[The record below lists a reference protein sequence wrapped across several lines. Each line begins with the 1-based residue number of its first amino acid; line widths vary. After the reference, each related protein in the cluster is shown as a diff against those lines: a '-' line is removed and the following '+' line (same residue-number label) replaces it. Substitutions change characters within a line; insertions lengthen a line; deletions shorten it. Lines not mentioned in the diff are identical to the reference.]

1 MQYVNI
7 KSMKGNK
14 WPSEYF
20 HNPNSDKPIEQIWD
34 DIDAYTFESQF
45 EQEDRIEKIDFV
57 IPFIPLKYRKKI
69 IKGCFYSQAVDV
81 IIEKFPKLK
90 EIFFPIA
97 NSMFSSYPQSEY
109 ADAYFTCYKNEA
121 REKHYK
127 EKYPNKKDIVMLPLQ
142 DADFLNEYKIAPA
155 FNVFKT
161 FDIFCVSTA
170 YPVKNMPM
178 IAKAIKKY
186 EEKYGKVL
194 KVKYAIGSR
203 DLIVNEDKTIDIS
216 KLRHDAQGQLKQVM
230 EILGNYTKYI
240 EFFPFIDYKDLPKYY
255 TGARCSILA
264 SLLEGKNRFIS
275 EAMACNTPIIVFKD
289 FNKYS
294 RGDYPIFF
302 ENSGEYAPEYTPESL
317 ADTIHKVINNP
328 QNYEPR
334 KNYLTY
340 NGRKN
345 FVNTIIDSIPYYAQN
360 IPNYEKGKIQDN
372 IWVDLAMQE
381 NYQLSTYDFIYGKN
395 SAIQHVRGM
404 KAIESL
410 VNFFYSR
417 FKLKN

>member
-1 MQYVNI
+1 
-7 KSMKGNK
+7 
-14 WPSEYF
+14 
-20 HNPNSDKPIEQIWD
+20 
-34 DIDAYTFESQF
+34 
-45 EQEDRIEKIDFV
+45 
-57 IPFIPLKYRKKI
+57 
-69 IKGCFYSQAVDV
+69 
-81 IIEKFPKLK
+81 
-90 EIFFPIA
+90 
-97 NSMFSSYPQSEY
+97 
-109 ADAYFTCYKNEA
+109 
-121 REKHYK
+121 
-127 EKYPNKKDIVMLPLQ
+127 
-142 DADFLNEYKIAPA
+142 
-155 FNVFKT
+155 
-161 FDIFCVSTA
+161 
-170 YPVKNMPM
+170 
-178 IAKAIKKY
+178 
-186 EEKYGKVL
+186 
-194 KVKYAIGSR
+194 
-203 DLIVNEDKTIDIS
+203 
-216 KLRHDAQGQLKQVM
+216 
-230 EILGNYTKYI
+230 
-240 EFFPFIDYKDLPKYY
+240 
-255 TGARCSILA
+255 
-264 SLLEGKNRFIS
+264 
-275 EAMACNTPIIVFKD
+275 MACNTPIIVFKD

-360 IPNYEKGKIQDN
+360 IPNYEKGRIQDN